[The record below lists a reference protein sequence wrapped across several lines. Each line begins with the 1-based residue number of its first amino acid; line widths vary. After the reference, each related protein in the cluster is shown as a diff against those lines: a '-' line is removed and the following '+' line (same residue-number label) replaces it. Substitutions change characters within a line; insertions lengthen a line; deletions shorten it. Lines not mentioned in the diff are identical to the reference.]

1 MTSDSSLL
9 SLSRTW
15 VTIVGCILPFS
26 PVPLVVIAFA
36 CAAPAFAQEE
46 KQAESQA
53 VNYGKTPDT
62 VIPFRD
68 FKEPYNRFFQ
78 TVMPFRGSGRDEE
91 PATLCDTVRIG
102 FMGPVGSAPD
112 SDLGEQMLQGI
123 QLALEEANAAGGYQG
138 IPFEL
143 IIRPDLGLW
152 GATSNEM
159 AAFTYEDDVLA
170 VIGSIDGANTH
181 IALRVALKTKTV
193 LVNTGDTDPTLTETN
208 LPWVIRCIADDR
220 QQGYAL
226 AHHIFNECGIER
238 VVAFRVNDR
247 YGRVGIAEFRDAA
260 RRLKHPLRVELR
272 WERGDRDFTLQLDRI
287 AETRP
292 EAIVLWGNA
301 SDTAAVVR
309 EIRRRGIRAPSA
321 SAGSAPAPV
330 RIFGCDRLVSRTF
343 IAEAG
348 EAAEGVVA
356 VATYDPTRDDP
367 CLKAF
372 AKAFSGRFNHE
383 PEAYA
388 AHAYDGANIL
398 IAAIRK
404 AGFNRVR
411 IRDALFEY
419 THYDGV
425 TGPVDFD
432 TTLNDIGPVY
442 IATVEK
448 GRFVYREARFARAAG
463 FSPRGVS
470 TPGGVAK
477 RSPPEPYRTLAQSPP
492 MARSPARLARGAPT
506 AYRVGCFL
514 PLDAAGR
521 AAVRGVEMA
530 LADDASRRPDE
541 TPIELLVRDARGAWG
556 DDSASLVDLV
566 FTEEV
571 VALIG
576 STERRGTHLAE
587 MIAAKFHFP
596 IVTLCGSDATITGI
610 PLPWVFCIAPAGARM
625 DPEFARRYLERYG
638 LKADV
643 YAALGYDAGALVAD
657 RIKAGAQSRLALRD
671 ALAAVGWNWGVSG
684 TFRFDNLGN
693 RIDYPAERSHGSG
706 AIMGLEGP

>member
-1 MTSDSSLL
+1 
-9 SLSRTW
+9 
-15 VTIVGCILPFS
+15 
-26 PVPLVVIAFA
+26 
-36 CAAPAFAQEE
+36 
-46 KQAESQA
+46 
-53 VNYGKTPDT
+53 
-62 VIPFRD
+62 
-68 FKEPYNRFFQ
+68 
-78 TVMPFRGSGRDEE
+78 
-91 PATLCDTVRIG
+91 
-102 FMGPVGSAPD
+102 
-112 SDLGEQMLQGI
+112 
-123 QLALEEANAAGGYQG
+123 
-138 IPFEL
+138 
-143 IIRPDLGLW
+143 
-152 GATSNEM
+152 
-159 AAFTYEDDVLA
+159 
-170 VIGSIDGANTH
+170 
-181 IALRVALKTKTV
+181 
-193 LVNTGDTDPTLTETN
+193 
-208 LPWVIRCIADDR
+208 
-220 QQGYAL
+220 
-226 AHHIFNECGIER
+226 
-238 VVAFRVNDR
+238 
-247 YGRVGIAEFRDAA
+247 
-260 RRLKHPLRVELR
+260 
-272 WERGDRDFTLQLDRI
+272 
-287 AETRP
+287 
-292 EAIVLWGNA
+292 
-301 SDTAAVVR
+301 
-309 EIRRRGIRAPSA
+309 
-321 SAGSAPAPV
+321 V

-367 CLKAF
+367 RLKAF

-404 AGFNRVR
+404 AGLNRVR

-448 GRFVYREARFARAAG
+448 GRFVYREARFAQG
-463 FSPRGVS
+463 
-470 TPGGVAK
+470 
-477 RSPPEPYRTLAQSPP
+477 PPEPYRTLAQSPP

-506 AYRVGCFL
+506 GYRVGCFL

-596 IVTLCGSDATITGI
+596 IVTLCDGDATITGI
-610 PLPWVFCIAPAGARM
+610 PLPWVFCMAPAGARM
-625 DPEFARRYLERYG
+625 DSEFARRYLERYG
-638 LKADV
+638 LEADA

-657 RIKAGAQSRLALRD
+657 RIKAGARSRLALRD
-671 ALAAVGWNWGVSG
+671 ALAAVEWNWGVTG
-684 TFRFDNLGN
+684 TFRFDKLGN
-693 RIDYPAERSHGSG
+693 RIDFPAADSRRGGAARRS
-706 AIMGLEGP
+706 EDP